1 MQDIK
6 ISFNEMAVYLTIIN
20 IVLGL
25 LFGSFP
31 LILGLRAKNHR
42 FAVYGFI
49 GSLIGGAILGVFL
62 AYPIA
67 IIFTRL
73 ILKNPAPTAEVAAV
87 HEDSIGVPAKDENLI
102 DVQPENLENR

>member
-6 ISFNEMAVYLTIIN
+6 ISFNEIAVYVTIIN

-31 LILGLRAKNHR
+31 LILGLKAKKRR

-67 IIFTRL
+67 IIFTWL
-73 ILKNPAPTAEVAAV
+73 ILKNPALTAEAAAV
-87 HEDSIGVPAKDENLI
+87 HENSIDVPAEEENLI